1 MSVEVSAA
9 TAAAA
14 GGRSLFGST
23 AATGFIALAFDPDD
37 REDQDGARRSAR
49 TAIDAQGLASRSL
62 PPRRRIRRKCNDGAH
77 NKTLSDRR
85 TDMIWP
91 AIAIIKNRTWLT
103 AS

>member
-14 GGRSLFGST
+14 GGRSLFRST
-23 AATGFIALAFDPDD
+23 AATGLIALAFDPDD
-37 REDQDGARRSAR
+37 GEDQDGALHSAR
-49 TAIDAQGLASRSL
+49 TAIDAWSRPSRS
-62 PPRRRIRRKCNDGAH
+62 RIRRKFNDGAH

-91 AIAIIKNRTWLT
+91 AIAQSLRTGRG
-103 AS
+103 